1 MKIGLKLLLTA
12 VALVLVFAGG
22 VDFGTT
28 TIPGIAMLGYIWGFS
43 PTTKS

>member
-1 MKIGLKLLLTA
+1 MSLVLKLFLTA

-28 TIPGIAMLGYIWGFS
+28 TVPGVAMLAYIWGFS
-43 PTTKS
+43 PTLKQ

>member
-1 MKIGLKLLLTA
+1 MKLWLKLLLTG

-28 TIPGIAMLGYIWGFS
+28 TVPGVAMLGWIWGF
-43 PTTKS
+43 TKTEK